1 MRLSALAALLALS
14 RRGAAAQPCEDAL
27 SSLLC
32 GQILEQDPRACEY
45 PYPRRVC
52 NASCESDCADTP
64 PAPSP
69 PASNA
74 TLLGLAE
81 QLAVVEGWRQAV
93 LPQPRR
99 TPAPLVDCLPRALP
113 ARVCHSPTSDLLR
126 RGASCQGVNDALD
139 TIWIVICATLVLM
152 MQLGFAML
160 ESGSVREHNVVATLA
175 KNVLDVLIGTLTT

>member
-1 MRLSALAALLALS
+1 MRVPIPAPRVQCLLRKRLRRHAPGTLAAGQQRNAPGPG
-14 RRGAAAQPCEDAL
+14 GAAGR
-27 SSLLC
+27 S
-32 GQILEQDPRACEY
+32 GGLE
-45 PYPRRVC
+45 
-52 NASCESDCADTP
+52 T
-64 PAPSP
+64 
-69 PASNA
+69 
-74 TLLGLAE
+74 G
-81 QLAVVEGWRQAV
+81 GF
-93 LPQPRR
+93 PQPRR

-139 TIWIVICATLVLM
+139 TIWVVICATLVMM